1 MTSITD
7 PRDFSRRQPVVN
19 YDEPTRQ
26 PPPLL
31 AVGPLAWIRKNL
43 LSSWLDVVLTVIGAA
58 IAITAVVSFVQWAVQ
73 AANWFVINFNLRGFM
88 IGRFEPEAEWRV
100 QLLTLII
107 AFVAGFAIAA
117 WTRISWRVLVIVAV
131 LLAFLFVVP
140 PLVQAVVPR
149 PATYLAAGSAP
160 VATGSASETPQQQV
174 AFIAAAGESVTIQ
187 LADQYSQSDA
197 DAATLYGFGD
207 RATNTVRNAAA
218 NRLRTNARLAE
229 IDRLLAGDA
238 LTAAQRERLVL
249 ERERVTAV
257 EPIADT
263 YALNESP
270 VNVRILRGTTLEPV
284 AEAKL
289 EPGGEALQVT
299 IPENGWYVV
308 EKTVA
313 QEGSVAVL
321 ETRGIYPHVER
332 TFILTAGEGST
343 QVAGRGEEYV
353 RMTDSFTISDPRPS
367 VDGTNVPML
376 LITDADYRG
385 QHSLGDF
392 LRVYLAPFLDQI
404 NEAFLFIVIAVV
416 IGYRAARVA
425 DRLIVVEDHPQA
437 TSRRWAGWMLFV
449 LPVVMFALIYGVP
462 GILPLTDTRRWGGLM
477 LTILLTIVGIV
488 ASFPLGVLLAL
499 GRRSE
504 LPAIKYFCT
513 LYIEFV
519 RGVPLI
525 TVLFM
530 AQLLV
535 PLINPSLAEFPN
547 VFRAMVGITLF
558 SAAYLAENVRGGLQA
573 VNPGQVEAAKALG
586 LHNYQITLYITLP
599 QALRAVIPALVGQFI
614 SLFKDTSLVAI
625 VGLLDLL
632 GMGDSILTQTEYIG
646 LRREVFVFIV
656 VIYFVFSYSMAVVSR
671 RIEATGSGAMSARQL

>member
-19 YDEPTRQ
+19 YDEPTRL

-31 AVGPLAWIRKNL
+31 AVGPLAWVRKNL
-43 LSSWLDVVLTVIGAA
+43 LSSWLDVVLTVIGSA
-58 IAITAVVSFVQWAVQ
+58 IVITAVVSFVQWTVQ

-100 QLLTLII
+100 QLLTLVI
-107 AFVAGFAIAA
+107 AFVAGFTIAA
-117 WTRISWRVLVIVAV
+117 WTRISWRVLVVLAV
-131 LLAFLFVVP
+131 VLAFLFVVP
-140 PLVQAVVPR
+140 PLVQAIVP
-149 PATYLAAGSAP
+149 PPSTYLAAGSTAIT
-160 VATGSASETPQQQV
+160 TGSASETPQQQV
-174 AFIAAAGESVTIQ
+174 AFIAAGGETITIQ
-187 LADQYSQSDA
+187 VAQQYSQSDA
-197 DAATLYGFGD
+197 ETASLFGFGD
-207 RATNTVRNAAA
+207 RAANTVRNAAA
-218 NRLRTNARLAE
+218 NGLRTNARLDE

-238 LTAAQRERLVL
+238 LTASQRERLTL
-249 ERERVTAV
+249 ERERLTFTEPVT
-257 EPIADT
+257 ET
-263 YALNESP
+263 YALNQAP

-284 AEAKL
+284 ADAVL
-289 EPGGEALQVT
+289 EPGGDVLRVI
-299 IPENGWYVV
+299 IPENGWYII

-313 QEGSVAVL
+313 QEGSVAIL
-321 ETRGIYPHVER
+321 EIRGIYPHVER
-332 TFILTAGEGST
+332 TFVVSATEGSA
-343 QVAGRGEEYV
+343 AGRGSEFV
-353 RMTDSFTISDPRPS
+353 RMTDSFSVSEARPS
-367 VDGTNVPML
+367 VEGANVPML

-385 QHSLGDF
+385 QHSFGDF

-404 NEAFLFIVIAVV
+404 NEAFLFIVITAVV
-416 IGYRAARVA
+416 GYRAARVA
-425 DRLIVVEDHPQA
+425 DRVLVVEDHPKA
-437 TSRRWAGWMLFV
+437 TSRRWSGWMLFV
-449 LPVVMFALIYGVP
+449 LPIVMFALIYGVP

-477 LTILLTIVGIV
+477 LTILLTVVGIV

-573 VNPGQVEAAKALG
+573 INPGQVEAAKALG

-656 VIYFVFSYSMAVVSR
+656 VIYFVFSYSMAVISR
-671 RIEATGSGAMSARQL
+671 RIEATGSGATTARTL